1 MVALHP
7 AGWLAF
13 LSIDEDLFHRVE
25 VNDRGGLAT
34 KVLEQKIGH
43 HSLRPKTGRNLSEK
57 IG

>member
-13 LSIDEDLFHRVE
+13 LYIDEDLFHRVE

-34 KVLEQKIGH
+34 QVLEQKVGH
-43 HSLRPKTGRNLSEK
+43 HSLRPKKGGIFLKT